1 MLWVFNTYSPHTPQ
15 SLCDFVL
22 VFCWKHLLVFYATL
36 GGNSHI
42 DTVQLRLS
50 LRGVSTDN
58 HWDDCIDTSPFL
70 FLYHC
75 WQKTHGVLLSYC
87 RDHNLENSLWSDSD
101 ANYEKKNFLPSA
113 CWYFLEVHYSRVSI
127 EGLKGSTTALEQL
140 WTDTCLW
147 FGTQSSP
154 SIHLWLSAGFFLP
167 ACSAQVCRSDTQPAV
182 TY

>member
-1 MLWVFNTYSPHTPQ
+1 MWFCSCFLLKTPAGVLCHT
-15 SLCDFVL
+15 
-22 VFCWKHLLVFYATL
+22 

-87 RDHNLENSLWSDSD
+87 RDHNFENSPWSDSD
-101 ANYEKKNFLPSA
+101 GNYEKKLFTFSLLILSWSTLQQSEYRRIKRQHNGTRAALDWHMSLIWDAIFSQHTFMTFCRFLPPSM
-113 CWYFLEVHYSRVSI
+113 L
-127 EGLKGSTTALEQL
+127 ST
-140 WTDTCLW
+140 
-147 FGTQSSP
+147 S
-154 SIHLWLSAGFFLP
+154 
-167 ACSAQVCRSDTQPAV
+167 V
-182 TY
+182 